1 MAWAWLAVA
10 VKSLPW
16 TAIARRAPEIIDSS
30 ARLLA
35 THGAS
40 KAAKRAASQ
49 TDALRARVETLEAHD
64 EETARV
70 MEEMAAQLQDLTNVV
85 EVLAAR
91 VRLLVLLVA
100 AATLAGIVALLVLAL
115 G

>member
-1 MAWAWLAVA
+1 MAWPWLAVA

-16 TAIARRAPEIIDSS
+16 GALLRRAPEIIESS

-35 THGAS
+35 THKART
-40 KAAKRAASQ
+40 AAKEVASQ

-91 VRLLVLLVA
+91 VRVLLFLA
-100 AATLAGIVALLVLAL
+100 GAATLLGVALLLAL
-115 G
+115 AWR